1 MMRFGAFGYRGFGG
15 GMPWLMGLCGLI
27 GALLFIGLIVMIIR
41 ALVWGPRYR
50 HMGGMGCGMHGM
62 AGHDMEEDEALQ
74 VLRRRFASGE
84 IAKEE
89 FEEKLKV
96 LKG

>member
-1 MMRFGAFGYRGFGG
+1 MMRFGAYGYRGFGG
-15 GMPWLMGLCGLI
+15 GMGVLMGICGLI

-50 HMGGMGCGMHGM
+50 RMGGMGCGMHGM
-62 AGHDMEEDEALQ
+62 AGRDMEEDEALQ

>member
-1 MMRFGAFGYRGFGG
+1 MRYFGAYGYRGFGG
-15 GMPWLMGLCGLI
+15 GMPWVMGICGVL
-27 GALLFIGLIVMIIR
+27 GALLFVVLVVVLIR
-41 ALVWGPRYR
+41 ALVWGPRYHR
-50 HMGGMGCGMHGM
+50 MDGMGSGMHGM
-62 AGHDMEEDEALQ
+62 AGHDTNEDEALQ

-89 FEEKLKV
+89 YDEKMKV